1 MSKTAAEWCI
11 RISDNYLIKI
21 KEMFETRVRNT
32 HETKQFREW
41 MSREEKSK
49 NQFEKAIGFS
59 TQPDFFQ
66 GTGRNHFLQTVKA
79 AD

>member
-1 MSKTAAEWCI
+1 
-11 RISDNYLIKI
+11 
-21 KEMFETRVRNT
+21 MFENRVRNA

-41 MSREEKSK
+41 VRREENSK
-49 NQFEKAIGFS
+49 NQFEKAVGFS

-66 GTGRNHFLQTVKA
+66 GTGRNLFLQTVKA